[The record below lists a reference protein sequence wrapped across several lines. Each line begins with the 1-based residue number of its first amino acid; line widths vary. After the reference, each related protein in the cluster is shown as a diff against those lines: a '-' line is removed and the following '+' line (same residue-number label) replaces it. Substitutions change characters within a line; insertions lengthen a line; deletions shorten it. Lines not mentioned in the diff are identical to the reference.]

1 VEEILGPTLGIPLFQ
16 EQVMELVI
24 HAGYEPHE
32 ADQLRRSMAA
42 WKRGGDME
50 PHRVRIRELMEDKG
64 YSSAFID
71 QIFEQIKGFGS
82 YGFPQS
88 HAASFA
94 KLVYASSWL
103 KRHEP
108 AAFACGLLN
117 AQPMGFYSASQI
129 VQDACRG
136 SPERATVMVLPV
148 DVMHSD
154 WDNTLVG
161 GRPWRSDD
169 EPGEQPAIRLG
180 LRQLAG
186 LSETMADALVRAR
199 VQRSFVTVADLCLRA
214 GLDEKA
220 RTVLAEAGAL
230 QTLAGHRNAAR
241 WAVAGIER
249 SRPLLPGS
257 PIEIDIALPAPRQG
271 EDILAD
277 YRSIGLTLRQHPM
290 ALLRPQMRQRR
301 ILGLEELRDRHH
313 GAGVH
318 VAGLVTQ
325 RQRPGTAKGT
335 VFVTLEDECG
345 MINVIVWSHLA
356 VRRRRALLESRLLA
370 VRGRWERVDGVEHLI
385 AGDLHDLSELLGE
398 LDVASRDFR

>member
-1 VEEILGPTLGIPLFQ
+1 
-16 EQVMELVI
+16 
-24 HAGYEPHE
+24 
-32 ADQLRRSMAA
+32 
-42 WKRGGDME
+42 
-50 PHRVRIRELMEDKG
+50 
-64 YSSAFID
+64 
-71 QIFEQIKGFGS
+71 
-82 YGFPQS
+82 
-88 HAASFA
+88 
-94 KLVYASSWL
+94 
-103 KRHEP
+103 
-108 AAFACGLLN
+108 
-117 AQPMGFYSASQI
+117 
-129 VQDACRG
+129 
-136 SPERATVMVLPV
+136 
-148 DVMHSD
+148 
-154 WDNTLVG
+154 
-161 GRPWRSDD
+161 
-169 EPGEQPAIRLG
+169 
-180 LRQLAG
+180 
-186 LSETMADALVRAR
+186 
-199 VQRSFVTVADLCLRA
+199 
-214 GLDEKA
+214 
-220 RTVLAEAGAL
+220 
-230 QTLAGHRNAAR
+230 LAGHRNAAR